1 MQAPAGYIL
10 ITEADFQY
18 LKEQIEELRRENQE
32 LRKRLNQNS
41 GNSHKPPSSDGYKKQ
56 PIFNLRTASGKKPGA
71 QPGHEGTTLKMTET
85 PDKIIN
91 IDLQG
96 QCECGRQMGAGDMIG
111 YECGQVID
119 LVSKL
124 TEITEYRA
132 IERQCVCGR
141 CHKAATGYG
150 PGIQYGEGIKAL
162 AVYLNQQQFIPFD
175 RLQQVFEDILGIRIS
190 DGFLTATNENC
201 YHKLEAVE
209 NQIKV
214 ALMCAEVIHC
224 DETGMR
230 VEGKLQWVHTTSSE
244 QHTLYIPHPN
254 RGKKAMD
261 QIGILPTYKG
271 VCTHDRLASYDHY
284 DCQHSVCNAHLLR
297 ELKAL
302 EENEHKTWP
311 KKMKELLLGAKS
323 IKEAGLLNKTH
334 LKTINKKYDRIIK
347 AYKKP
352 EMLGQPPPEQKRG
365 RKKKTKSLRLL
376 EVFEQRKEQV
386 LHFITNPA
394 VPFDNN
400 LAERDLRMIKLK
412 QKISGCFRTFQG
424 CEIFCRIRS
433 YISTA
438 KKQHQNIMAALKA
451 AINGNPISFA

>member
-1 MQAPAGYIL
+1 MEIPAGYIL
-10 ITEADFQY
+10 IKETEYQD
-18 LKEQIEELRRENQE
+18 LKNQIEELRRLVAE
-32 LRKRLNQNS
+32 LQNRLNQNS
-41 GNSHKPPSSDGYKKQ
+41 GNSHKPPSTDGYKKHH
-56 PIFNLRTASGKKPGA
+56 IVNLRTPSGKKPGG
-71 QPGHEGTTLKMTET
+71 QPGHEGTTLKMTAT

-91 IDLQG
+91 IDIQG
-96 QCECGRQMGAGDMIG
+96 QCECGRQIEAGNVVS
-111 YECGQVID
+111 YESSQVID
-119 LVSKL
+119 LVPKL

-132 IERQCVCGR
+132 IERQCACGK
-141 CHKAATGYG
+141 CHKAKTGYS
-150 PGIQYGEGIKAL
+150 PGIQYGEGIKSL

-175 RLQQVFEDILGIRIS
+175 RLQQTYEDVLGIKIS
-190 DGFLTATNENC
+190 DGFLASAIENC
-201 YHKLEAVE
+201 YAQLQATE
-209 NQIKV
+209 NQIKD
-214 ALMCAEVIHC
+214 ALKNEEVLNC

-254 RGKKAMD
+254 RGKKAID
-261 QIGILPTYKG
+261 QLGILPTYKG

-323 IKEAGLLNKTH
+323 IKEAGLLDKTH
-334 LKTINKKYDRIIK
+334 LKTINKKYDKIIK

-424 CEIFCRIRS
+424 CETFCRIRS

-438 KKQHQNIMAALKA
+438 RKQHQNIMAALKA